1 VVYALLLS
9 GAKRHAC
16 FASVAVRRVCDCDD
30 DEKGS
35 AAAGAFSDFILRAR
49 TAKDEW
55 PAPQNLHALE
65 RVYVVHSMSARHA
78 GPKSTTRHP
87 LPQRWM
93 DFVEGSEKSRVF
105 HISGNSL

>member
-1 VVYALLLS
+1 MDGVKLGGVCARALRGKKTRVYFW
-9 GAKRHAC
+9 C
-16 FASVAVRRVCDCDD
+16 VASVALRRVCDCDD
-30 DEKGS
+30 DDEKGS
-35 AAAGAFSDFILRAR
+35 ASAGAFSDFISRAR

-87 LPQRWM
+87 PPQRWI
-93 DFVEGSEKSRVF
+93 DFV
-105 HISGNSL
+105 